1 MTATA
6 SRTTNRRPE
15 LLAPA
20 GGPEPFAA
28 ALAAGADAIYCG
40 MGSFNARRKAT
51 NFTDEAFEQAC
62 RAAHLAGSRVYV
74 TVNIVIKQS
83 EMGDALQLIHR
94 CSTLG
99 ADAFIIQ
106 DWGLFFEV
114 KRTMPGIE
122 THISTQ
128 ANIHDDRGTLW
139 CREQGADRVTLS
151 RELSIDEIAA
161 IHDAAPDVDLEVF
174 SHGAICFCYSGL
186 CLLSSFAMAG
196 RSANRGM
203 CAQPCR
209 LPYGFNGPAK
219 NTYPL
224 SLKDSCLA
232 DRISD
237 MERMDVSCLK
247 LEGRMKR
254 PEYVAVIT
262 DIYARLIREGRKPTA
277 AEKKDLE
284 LAFSRSGFTADYWQG
299 RHGPAMFG
307 TRPENTPEPKELF
320 AAARA
325 KYEKDDARTVPIHF
339 SCSCQA
345 GQPVSL
351 TVWDD
356 DGHVAA
362 AEGPIPEPAQNKAL
376 TATDLE
382 FRLQKTGGTAFHC
395 TDGSADVA
403 DGLFLSAGAV
413 NALRR
418 DALAALENARCAVP
432 LRREQDFSP
441 LPDLDCTADT
451 PALTVSVTFWPQ
463 AEALLPLAPAHIDLP
478 LELLAERDALP
489 DFAGEW
495 CAILPRVWR
504 DRNEPQ
510 LRTWLAHAKK
520 LGVTSALAG
529 NIGHLPLLRD
539 AGLTICGDFGLNV
552 FNSRSLDYL
561 RRKEL
566 SSACLSFELRFPQM
580 RDIQK
585 LIPAEA
591 IVYGR
596 LPLMITENCLVQNE
610 TGCHLSEAGDAVPQQ
625 APCRKPNDLQDRTGA
640 KFPLLPAYGH
650 RTEIQ
655 NSAPVWLAD
664 KPEWKHCG
672 LTYARLRFTTEAP
685 AECAD
690 IFQAY
695 QTGAPA
701 SGPFTR
707 GLYYRGVD

>member
-1 MTATA
+1 M
-6 SRTTNRRPE
+6 
-15 LLAPA
+15 
-20 GGPEPFAA
+20 
-28 ALAAGADAIYCG
+28 
-40 MGSFNARRKAT
+40 
-51 NFTDEAFEQAC
+51 
-62 RAAHLAGSRVYV
+62 
-74 TVNIVIKQS
+74 
-83 EMGDALQLIHR
+83 
-94 CSTLG
+94 
-99 ADAFIIQ
+99 
-106 DWGLFFEV
+106 
-114 KRTMPGIE
+114 
-122 THISTQ
+122 
-128 ANIHDDRGTLW
+128 
-139 CREQGADRVTLS
+139 
-151 RELSIDEIAA
+151 
-161 IHDAAPDVDLEVF
+161 
-174 SHGAICFCYSGL
+174 CYSGQCEMSAL
-186 CLLSSFAMAG
+186 IGG
-196 RSANRGM
+196 RSGNRGT

-262 DIYARLIREGRKPTA
+262 DIYARLLREGRKPTA
-277 AEKKDLE
+277 AEKADLE

-362 AEGPIPEPAQNKAL
+362 RRRPHPGAGSEQG
-376 TATDLE
+376 
-382 FRLQKTGGTAFHC
+382 
-395 TDGSADVA
+395 TDGYRSGIPSAKDRRHRLPLH
-403 DGLFLSAGAV
+403 GW
-413 NALRR
+413 LRR
-418 DALAALENARCAVP
+418 CSRRPVP
-432 LRREQDFSP
+432 LRRGGKRPAPGCAGRLGERPLCRSGPREQDFSP
-441 LPDLDCTADT
+441 LPNLDCTADT
-451 PALTVSVTFWPQ
+451 PALTVSVTTWAQ
-463 AEALLPLAPAHIDLP
+463 AEALLPLSPAHIDLP

-510 LRTWLAHAKK
+510 LRGWLAHAKK

-539 AGLTICGDFGLNV
+539 AGLTIRGDFGLNV

-596 LPLMITENCLVQNE
+596 LP
-610 TGCHLSEAGDAVPQQ
+610 
-625 APCRKPNDLQDRTGA
+625 
-640 KFPLLPAYGH
+640 
-650 RTEIQ
+650 
-655 NSAPVWLAD
+655 
-664 KPEWKHCG
+664 
-672 LTYARLRFTTEAP
+672 
-685 AECAD
+685 
-690 IFQAY
+690 
-695 QTGAPA
+695 
-701 SGPFTR
+701 
-707 GLYYRGVD
+707 